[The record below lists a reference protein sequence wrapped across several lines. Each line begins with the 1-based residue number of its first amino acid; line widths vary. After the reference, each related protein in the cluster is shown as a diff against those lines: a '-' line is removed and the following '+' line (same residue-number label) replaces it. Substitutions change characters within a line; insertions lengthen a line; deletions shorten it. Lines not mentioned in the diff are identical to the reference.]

1 MLSTAPWLAVIS
13 RHKSLVFTLSGVL
26 LALNYWLVIVRPRR
40 CLPGEICHVDSPLMR
55 VNRRIFWLSMA
66 VYVIALVVT
75 FGSMLLIERS
85 ERAALIDCTTT
96 EGVCGYLC

>member
-1 MLSTAPWLAVIS
+1 
-13 RHKSLVFTLSGVL
+13 
-26 LALNYWLVIVRPRR
+26 
-40 CLPGEICHVDSPLMR
+40 
-55 VNRRIFWLSMA
+55 MA